1 MPISLE
7 ELENTIRKVITDSLR
22 ENQMA
27 VPSKSD
33 NDYLTRM
40 SQYRG
45 IEGCCYPKPNQN

>member
-33 NDYLTRM
+33 NDYLIIGL
-40 SQYRG
+40 S
-45 IEGCCYPKPNQN
+45 K